1 MKKPRFLL
9 VICLV
14 LLSMARC
21 GDTDIQRVCDT
32 NAYAQPSRSRIR
44 CAPEFKAQ
52 AARPMDASLPGAWTI
67 KTIVDQTHADT
78 PYFLDTNTY
87 PMHRDF
93 AVKYLNYP
101 PTAPFVNEYYYPQ
114 RRFLLGS
121 ITYYETPNVWAY
133 ELAPYDTASADMI
146 TRAFRQLA
154 RASYFGMQL
163 RFHPTSDA
171 QVARIYEL
179 PKDIPVITTEDLFAN
194 IDYQPL
200 NLGETVA
207 QVRVLTAAE
216 LNNTYVS
223 PRELVVLDRV
233 PNDISTVAGVVTQEF
248 QTPLSHVNVLS
259 QQRGTPNMALRNAL
273 SVFAPYDGQ
282 YVRLKVSAFAY
293 ELREATREEADAW
306 FEAHRPPP
314 VPVPPLNL
322 SVTDFVDVDEI
333 GYGDVGFAGG
343 KACGFGELRNIGG
356 DVIVRPG
363 FVIPMYEYRRF
374 LQETGIESEIYAMLE
389 DPLFRADGN
398 VRRQRLS
405 ELRDRIRTT
414 PVNSELVMRIETEI
428 TTRFPGLPVRFRS
441 STNAEDLDGYTGA
454 GLYTSTGVELGNPE
468 RTIERG
474 LRKVWASLWNQR
486 AFEEREYMQMPHMDV
501 GMAILVHPSYKN
513 ENANGVAITANIFDP
528 APGGEDAFFVNAQ
541 LGEVSVVLPDPSIL
555 PDSLIYY
562 YFHNGQPATYLTHS
576 TLLEPGQTVLKR
588 VELFYLGKALKAI
601 RDHFQRY
608 YRPPQG
614 YGALPMDVEWKLVT
628 TPDGTGTRIE
638 IKQAR
643 PYPGRGGK

>member
-1 MKKPRFLL
+1 MKPIAGICWVLFLVSVGCSREDL
-9 VICLV
+9 RRECDGD
-14 LLSMARC
+14 AR
-21 GDTDIQRVCDT
+21 TLPFRQRL
-32 NAYAQPSRSRIR
+32 R
-44 CAPEFKAQ
+44 CAPEFYAQ
-52 AARPMDASLPGAWTI
+52 AARPLDSSLPGAWTV
-67 KTIVDQTHADT
+67 KTIVDQADGNA

-87 PMHRDF
+87 PMHREF
-93 AVKYLNYP
+93 AVKYLNFP

-121 ITYYETPNVWAY
+121 ITYYQEPDVWVY

-146 TRAFRQLA
+146 ATAFRKLA
-154 RASYFGMQL
+154 RASWFGLLL

-171 QVARIYEL
+171 QLARVGEL
-179 PKDIPVITTEDLFAN
+179 PADIPVVTTEELFAG
-194 IDYQPL
+194 IAYQPL

-207 QVRVLTAAE
+207 QVRVLSAADLE
-216 LNNTYVS
+216 STYVS

-259 QQRGTPNMALRNAL
+259 QQRGTPNMALRDAL
-273 SVFAPYDGQ
+273 AVFGPHDGK
-282 YVRLKVSAFAY
+282 YVRLTVGAFEY

-306 FEAHRPPP
+306 FEVHRPPP
-314 VPVPPLNL
+314 VQVPALDL
-322 SVTDFVDVDEI
+322 TVTGLVDVDEI
-333 GYGDVGFAGG
+333 GHGDEGFAGG
-343 KACGFGELRNIGG
+343 KACGFGELRRIGG
-356 DVIVRPG
+356 DVVVRPG
-363 FVIPMYEYRRF
+363 FVIPMYEYHRF
-374 LQETGIESEIYAMLE
+374 LQETGIREEILAMLD

-398 VRRQRLS
+398 VRRTRLE
-405 ELRDRIRTT
+405 ELRARIRSA
-414 PVNSELVMRIETEI
+414 PVNADLVARLESEIS
-428 TTRFPGLPVRFRS
+428 TRFPGLPVRFRS

-486 AFEEREYMQMPHMDV
+486 AFEEREYMQIPHMDV
-501 GMAILVHPSYKN
+501 GMAILVHPAYKN
-513 ENANGVAITANIFDP
+513 ERANGVAITANVFDP

-562 YFHNGQPATYLTHS
+562 YFHNGQPAAYLTHS
-576 TLLEPGQTVLKR
+576 TLLPAGETVLKR
-588 VELFYLGKALKAI
+588 VELFHLGKALKAI
-601 RDHFQRY
+601 RDHFRRY
-608 YRPPQG
+608 YSPPSG
-614 YGALPMDVEWKLVT
+614 YGALPMDVEWKLVDD
-628 TPDGTGTRIE
+628 PEGSGTRIE

-643 PYPGRGGK
+643 PYPGRGGL